1 MERRI
6 SASPRG
12 SQMYGLAGALLVAA
26 LMAWAAPT
34 AGQQDAA
41 AGSSSSPTA
50 TTTDQAAGSVVPRLI
65 EFSGV
70 VKDATGKVHTGAA
83 TLTFSLYQEQESGR
97 PLWVETQTLE
107 LDEQGRYTVLLG
119 ATQPEGM
126 PLDLFSSGKARWLG
140 VTPQLSAVGEQ
151 PRVLLVGVPYALKAA
166 DADTLGG
173 KPASAFVTTDG
184 QTSASQVGTTAS
196 TGRTGP
202 TASAMPAPG
211 AHGDAALS
219 STNQSLA
226 SVGGRGT
233 TNYIPIWT
241 SSTTLGNS
249 AFFQTGGKV
258 GLGTTAPGA
267 KLEAVGGMG
276 IGLRGSTTG
285 INGGAVVGNATASSG
300 GTTGVRGD
308 SASTRGAGVVGNA
321 SATSGSTIGVLGEV
335 ASPNGIAGIFNNTAG
350 GKILSGQKNGVEVF
364 SVANSKS
371 AVGLSAA
378 GFNGASGSGLPGTDA
393 IHATGGENDPL
404 ACFGGGGVGVVATGG
419 TALNFPGA
427 GMVAEGGYAFSCMGI
442 SRGADGIDATG
453 GGGCGSGGA
462 GVVASGGG
470 GGKFGGGPGVMSTGA
485 SSGYAGPGVFAKGGS
500 STCGFVGD
508 GIDAFKGCGC
518 GGLGGFFSGGVCVTG
533 NLTVSGTKSFRIDH
547 PLDPLNKYLYHAA
560 LESSEVLNLY
570 TGNVVLD
577 ANGEAAVQLPEWF
590 EALNRD
596 FRYHL
601 TAIGAPAPNLHIA
614 HKIQTNRFKIAG
626 GSAGLEVSWQ
636 VTAVRQDA
644 WEKRHPMAVEV
655 QKPQRERG
663 YYLNPEL
670 FGAPPEKSMD
680 WARHPELMKR
690 MKDIQEKQAKD
701 AQARRA
707 KPGKSPKPQ
716 EAGPGSLEARSGK
729 P

>member
-1 MERRI
+1 MQGRTFTGF
-6 SASPRG
+6 RG
-12 SQMYGLAGALLVAA
+12 LGTFRLMCLLLAALLESIPCPA
-26 LMAWAAPT
+26 
-34 AGQQDAA
+34 AGQEDARA
-41 AGSSSSPTA
+41 ESSSSPTA
-50 TTTDQAAGSVVPRLI
+50 ITTNQGTASVVPRLI
-65 EFSGV
+65 KFTGA
-70 VKDATGKVHTGAA
+70 VKDATGKAQTGAV
-83 TLTFSLYQEQESGR
+83 TLTFSLYEEQESGR
-97 PLWVETQTLE
+97 PLWVETQSVQ
-107 LDEQGRYTVLLG
+107 LDEQGRYIVLLG
-119 ATQPEGM
+119 AMQPEGL
-126 PLDLFSSGKARWLG
+126 PLDLFVTGQAHWLG
-140 VTPQLSAVGEQ
+140 VQPALPGAGEQ

-173 KPASAFVTTDG
+173 KPLSAFVTTDG

-202 TASAMPAPG
+202 TASAKPAPG

-267 KLEAVGGMG
+267 KLEAVGGTG
-276 IGLRGSTTG
+276 VGLRGSTTG

-308 SASTRGAGVVGNA
+308 SASTRGAGVVGDA

-335 ASPNGIAGIFNNTAG
+335 ASPNGIAGIFNNTVG
-350 GKILSGQKNGVEVF
+350 GKILSGQNKGVEVF

-371 AVGLSAA
+371 APGVSTV
-378 GFNGASGSGLPGTDA
+378 GFNAPSGSGLPGTDA
-393 IHATGGENDPL
+393 IHA
-404 ACFGGGGVGVVATGG
+404 A
-419 TALNFPGA
+419 
-427 GMVAEGGYAFSCMGI
+427 
-442 SRGADGIDATG
+442 
-453 GGGCGSGGA
+453 GGCGDYLSMSGPEGGNGMVVTGGASFLSGGSGIIA
-462 GVVASGGG
+462 VGGYSCHGPGPGVVASANYGE
-470 GGKFGGGPGVMSTGA
+470 GVSDA
-485 SSGYAGPGVFAKGGS
+485 
-500 STCGFVGD
+500 
-508 GIDAFKGCGC
+508 IDAFAREGSEEGIAGCFTGC
-518 GGLGGFFSGGVCVTG
+518 VNVSG
-533 NLTVSGTKSFRIDH
+533 NLAVSGTKSFRIDY

-570 TGNVVLD
+570 TGNAVLD

-614 HKIQTNRFKIAG
+614 QEIQNRSFRIG
-626 GSAGLEVSWQ
+626 GGAPGMKVSWQ

-644 WEKRHPMAVEV
+644 WEKQHPMPVVVE
-655 QKPQRERG
+655 KAQRERG

-670 FGAPPEKSMD
+670 FGAPPEKGMD
-680 WARHPELMKR
+680 WARHPQLMKQ
-690 MKDIQEKQAKD
+690 MKEIREKQAK
-701 AQARRA
+701 QAHAPAA
-707 KPGKSPKPQ
+707 KPEKSPK
-716 EAGPGSLEARSGK
+716 L
-729 P
+729 